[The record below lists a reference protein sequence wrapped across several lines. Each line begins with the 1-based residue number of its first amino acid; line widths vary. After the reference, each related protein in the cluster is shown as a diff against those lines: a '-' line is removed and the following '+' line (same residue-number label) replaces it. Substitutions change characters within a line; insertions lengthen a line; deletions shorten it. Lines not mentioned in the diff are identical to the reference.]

1 MFEFQSSNF
10 LVECFKNVSSR
21 ENINFVK
28 KNAKGQIYKE
38 LYLQS
43 TEIKC
48 LFVLSGVGM
57 NLNSVWDGASLN
69 SLSCRIQQG
78 TVL

>member
-10 LVECFKNVSSR
+10 LVECFKSVSSR

-28 KNAKGQIYKE
+28 KNAKGQICKE

-48 LFVLSGVGM
+48 LFVLSGAGM
-57 NLNSVWDGASLN
+57 NLNSV
-69 SLSCRIQQG
+69 
-78 TVL
+78 